1 MAFLAPNMSLQSES
15 LAHFL
20 VVVLSRLVSQSV
32 SPGAHSA
39 KDWVVHNVPNIIG
52 ITSNNFFIIS
62 LVWVFIMYY
71 FIIFLMVLQNAKF
84 CLVDFWFLL
93 FYHMYMI
100 FDKFIFTTTVFT
112 TPAGV
117 R

>member
-1 MAFLAPNMSLQSES
+1 MSLQSES
-15 LAHFL
+15 LVHFL
-20 VVVLSRLVSQSV
+20 VVVLSRVVSHSV
-32 SPGAHSA
+32 LPGAHSSA

-62 LVWVFIMYY
+62 LVWVFIKYY
-71 FIIFLMVLQNAKF
+71 FIIFLVVLQNAKF
-84 CLVDFWFLL
+84 CLVDFFVLL

-112 TPAGV
+112 TPAGG